1 MKGLNQYVVHNQF
14 DHTYKNRSLLHF
26 VTIIHYN
33 MSLHYIQLIFLLSI
47 CSNYVFG
54 ITKLPTCQCECCP
67 GDDCSSQL
75 LVFSV
80 DKCNETT
87 CSFEQCYKFYPKKCG
102 LLPGI
107 TNTFCNVAKYTTTN
121 SSITLL
127 YNVPNVV
134 SSSNV
139 ILPNTIVA
147 CLLFKLL
154 NFI

>member
-1 MKGLNQYVVHNQF
+1 M
-14 DHTYKNRSLLHF
+14 SLL
-26 VTIIHYN
+26 
-33 MSLHYIQLIFLLSI
+33 YIQLIFLLFI

-54 ITKLPTCQCECCP
+54 IIKLPTCQCECCP
-67 GDDCSSQL
+67 GENCSSQL

-121 SSITLL
+121 SLITILS
-127 YNVPNVV
+127 NISNAASSS

-139 ILPNTIVA
+139 ILPILIVV